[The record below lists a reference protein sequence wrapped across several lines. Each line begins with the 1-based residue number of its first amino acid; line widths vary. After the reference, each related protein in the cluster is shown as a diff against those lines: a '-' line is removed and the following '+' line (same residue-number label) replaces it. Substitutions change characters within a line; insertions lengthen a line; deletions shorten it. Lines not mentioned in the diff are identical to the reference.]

1 MRDPAAA
8 AAAGGE
14 EDADL
19 LISKIQ
25 WNDVSRSLKGRTTFE
40 TPVVTQEVLLESLRA
55 TSVQLLHVTAE
66 HNVTKR
72 HVSNLL
78 QDNEMLKEAVDT
90 LNTQVNALG
99 TALKKTN
106 ARMAK
111 AEEYMSKAGDP
122 DVLGSLHGRLG
133 EIEAHKE
140 FIVQLGDLFG
150 RVGTLEAWHA
160 GFAPAW
166 QQHQQDYAET
176 KAWAAATEDWIVEQK
191 AAQDEAI
198 DADELKRILDEL
210 QAGNAAAT
218 EQLAAADARLGDHDE
233 ALAQRATL
241 EAFTECKTLVDEHDK
256 TFSQVTALAQGMT
269 DKLEHA
275 ANEVERMAERVDLNG
290 ERVDELYDGLEAGTL
305 GGGITPEEVEEKIE
319 AKYTLIVDQLESAI
333 RSATEDEDEFRRIAN
348 DLQDMVRKMQMGK
361 ADKREMA
368 EVREK
373 LMVDGRLR
381 EQVDTLRVLSDMKV
395 SHEEAE
401 RMLSSKASR
410 RELKQSLKRLSGDV
424 DLAVTSRLEAFED
437 ATAGPAFGTVES
449 LSKSSSRGSTTL
461 CLGCNR
467 RLDKADQLGK
477 TNAAAHPH
485 DASRR
490 LAGPGS
496 TVDGGSPAARR
507 DARNQ
512 PHITHLGPGG
522 AALGGGFQVRAGK
535 RRSLADG
542 VVGQGQHPRRGGG
555 GHGGHGSPKEGGGAR
570 NQAFHELPPEYSLP
584 QIDPRLSKPATFVM
598 GTDGR
603 VYPGQR
609 KQQLHTF
616 NLGRSASTGSIAPP
630 QGAAMMAAQAAR
642 RTPKRVNIGG
652 GLGGGP
658 ETHGGGSPFVTQV
671 RSSPRPF
678 FFNAVVCLG
687 VVCVCMCLC

>member
-1 MRDPAAA
+1 M
-8 AAAGGE
+8 
-14 EDADL
+14 
-19 LISKIQ
+19 
-25 WNDVSRSLKGRTTFE
+25 
-40 TPVVTQEVLLESLRA
+40 
-55 TSVQLLHVTAE
+55 
-66 HNVTKR
+66 
-72 HVSNLL
+72 
-78 QDNEMLKEAVDT
+78 
-90 LNTQVNALG
+90 
-99 TALKKTN
+99 
-106 ARMAK
+106 
-111 AEEYMSKAGDP
+111 
-122 DVLGSLHGRLG
+122 
-133 EIEAHKE
+133 
-140 FIVQLGDLFG
+140 
-150 RVGTLEAWHA
+150 GTLEAWQA

-166 QQHQQDYAET
+166 QQHQQEYAET
-176 KAWAAATEDWIVEQK
+176 KAWAAATEDWITEQK

-198 DADELKRILDEL
+198 DADELKHILEEL
-210 QAGNAAAT
+210 QAGSAAAT

-275 ANEVERMAERVDLNG
+275 ANEVERMAERVDLNA
-290 ERVDELYDGLEAGTL
+290 EKVDELYDGLESGTL

-485 DASRR
+485 DTSRR
-490 LAGPGS
+490 FSAPGAS
-496 TVDGGSPAARR
+496 FDGGSSPAARR

-535 RRSLADG
+535 RRSLAEG
-542 VVGQGQHPRRGGG
+542 VVGQGQHPRHHHHGGG
-555 GHGGHGSPKEGGGAR
+555 GGGGGGNRSPKEGTR

-642 RTPKRVNIGG
+642 RTPKRVNIGED
-652 GLGGGP
+652 LGGGP
-658 ETHGGGSPFVTQV
+658 ETHVGGSPFVTQV
-671 RSSPRPF
+671 RSLSLWLR
-678 FFNAVVCLG
+678 
-687 VVCVCMCLC
+687 